1 MGYCRFYFRHTR
13 KEIDMKK
20 CLIALLFLFSTVVLA
35 KTWEANLRSCDG
47 HWGFWFPNHN
57 WTDKGE
63 PWIKP
68 FQEGKTLEDYNE
80 TGFSFNSEDPP
91 GNNCDLTVE
100 RPFGMVWKSISLDKV
115 DSVFLF
121 EVNCKWDST
130 YVCDKEL
137 SLENLLIEDFYLLK
151 INDDEF
157 NLNYRIFYDIY
168 HSCSYLTG
176 LYFIYKKYSENF
188 EYNALCN
195 MMMYKTGCGYYSYAI
210 QCEFQDDGTL
220 NFNKIPDAKM
230 VPENFC
236 STQLISLNRRKGFKQ
251 KKDFANFSIYKVN
264 GTPDTKGSSNIIV
277 KNKQSKLQL
286 KGKR

>member
-1 MGYCRFYFRHTR
+1 
-13 KEIDMKK
+13 MKK
-20 CLIALLFLFSTVVLA
+20 YLMVLFLLLGPVAFA

-47 HWGFWFPNHN
+47 YWGFWFPNHN

-63 PWIKP
+63 SWIKP

-80 TGFSFNSEDPP
+80 MGFSFNSEVLP

-100 RPFGMVWKSISLDKV
+100 RPFGLLCKSISLDKV
-115 DSVFLF
+115 DSVYLF
-121 EVNCKWDST
+121 SVNCEWNDST

-151 INDDEF
+151 INDDEY
-157 NLNYRIFYDIY
+157 NLNYHIFYDIY
-168 HSCSYLTG
+168 HSYSYLKG

-195 MMMYKTGCGYYSYAI
+195 MVMYKMGCGYYSYAI

-220 NFNKIPDAKM
+220 NFDKLPDAKM

-236 STQLISLNRRKGFKQ
+236 STQSIPFIRLTRFKH
-251 KKDFANFSIYKVN
+251 KNNFMNLPIYKVN
-264 GTPDTKGSSNIIV
+264 GTPTTKNSSNIV
-277 KNKQSKLQL
+277 VQNKERLKLQL
-286 KGKR
+286 KGY

>member
-1 MGYCRFYFRHTR
+1 MN
-13 KEIDMKK
+13 KMAILLL
-20 CLIALLFLFSTVVLA
+20 CLSAIPWA

-100 RPFGMVWKSISLDKV
+100 RPFGMVWKSISLDKI

-121 EVNCKWDST
+121 EVNCKWDSM

-137 SLENLLIEDFYLLK
+137 SLENLLIEDFHLLK

-157 NLNYRIFYDIY
+157 NLSYHIFYDIY

-195 MMMYKTGCGYYSYAI
+195 MVMYKTGCGYYSYAI

-220 NFNKIPDAKM
+220 NFDKLPDVKTIPED
-230 VPENFC
+230 FC
-236 STQLISLNRRKGFKQ
+236 STQFVPTIRLSRFKQ
-251 KKDFANFSIYKVN
+251 RNNFVYQPFYKVN
-264 GTPDTKGSSNIIV
+264 GTPAFKNASNIV
-277 KNKQSKLQL
+277 LKSKQSILQL
-286 KGKR
+286 KGEH